1 MAAYLAQPIEILKL
15 PPYNLSGKNVKT
27 LQSAGFVVLNDL
39 YITTTSAI
47 NQKLKST
54 SARTMA
60 RQAHDRLATRV
71 DNEFGK
77 QTSE

>member
-27 LQSAGFVVLNDL
+27 LQSAGFAVLNDL
-39 YITTTSAI
+39 YLATTAI

-54 SARTMA
+54 SGRTMA